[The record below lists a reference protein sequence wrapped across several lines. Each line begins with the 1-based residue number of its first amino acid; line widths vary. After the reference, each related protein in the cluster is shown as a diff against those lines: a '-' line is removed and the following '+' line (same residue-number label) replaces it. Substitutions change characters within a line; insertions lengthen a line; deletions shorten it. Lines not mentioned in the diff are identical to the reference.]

1 MNKVIAF
8 EGLDY
13 AGKSTMIEKILE
25 KMKADGLHRPVLL
38 AEPRKDSEEWKTIR
52 KMVISPT
59 IPKVAQ
65 IHMSVAQRTALYQE
79 VVNPA
84 LKQGQRVITDR
95 CLLTSM
101 VYQQD
106 ENHCANDI
114 LLANVQA
121 GRHLTKNVVPDIIVY
136 LEIDHPTYME
146 RLGKDREETEAIE
159 THISNP
165 HVFRKFQDEYQSALR
180 LLKLTSNVKVIQ
192 SNDPDEVYQ
201 ELKRYGM

>member
-65 IHMSVAQRTALYQE
+65 IHMSVAQRAALYQE

-146 RLGKDREETEAIE
+146 RLGKEREETEAIE

-165 HVFRKFQDEYQSALR
+165 HVFCKFQDEYQSALR

>member
-13 AGKSTMIEKILE
+13 AGKSTMIEKILG

-65 IHMSVAQRTALYQE
+65 IHMSVAQRAALYQE

-114 LLANVQA
+114 LFANVQA

-159 THISNP
+159 THISDP
-165 HVFRKFQDEYQSALR
+165 HVFRKFQDDYQSGLR
-180 LLKLTSNVKVIQ
+180 LLRLTSNVKVIQ
-192 SNDPDEVYQ
+192 SNDPDEVYK

>member
-25 KMKADGLHRPVLL
+25 KMQADGLERPVLF

-59 IPKVAQ
+59 VPKVAQ
-65 IHMSVAQRTALYQE
+65 IHMSVAQRVALYE
-79 VVNPA
+79 EKVNPA
-84 LKQGQRVITDR
+84 LALGHRVFTDR

-106 ENHCANDI
+106 KNHDANAI

-121 GRHLTKNVVPDIIVY
+121 GRYLTKNVVPDIVIY
-136 LEIDHPTYME
+136 LEIDHLTYME

-165 HVFRKFQDEYQSALR
+165 TVFHHFQKEYQNSLR
-180 LLKLTSNVKVIQ
+180 LLQLSSNVKVIR
-192 SNDPDEVYQ
+192 SNDPDEVYE
-201 ELKRYGM
+201 ELKRLGM